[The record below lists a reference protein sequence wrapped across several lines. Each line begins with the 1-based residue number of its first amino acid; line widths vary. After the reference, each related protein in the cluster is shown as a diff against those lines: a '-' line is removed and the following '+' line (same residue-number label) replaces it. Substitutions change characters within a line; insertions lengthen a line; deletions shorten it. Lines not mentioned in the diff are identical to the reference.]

1 MRIAGRAHKERAPSF
16 SPRALISEPADQAA
30 ENPHALQEISS
41 DQKRNSF

>member
-1 MRIAGRAHKERAPSF
+1 LLVVRTKKERPAF
-16 SPRALISEPADQAA
+16 PRGALISEPADQAA